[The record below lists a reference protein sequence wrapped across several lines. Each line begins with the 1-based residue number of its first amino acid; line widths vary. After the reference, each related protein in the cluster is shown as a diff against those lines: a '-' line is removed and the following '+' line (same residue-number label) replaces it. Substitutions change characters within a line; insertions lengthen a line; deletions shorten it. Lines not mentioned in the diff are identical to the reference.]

1 MLKKI
6 DQLPEGLLNLSADQ
20 LHTKVDNHTLLHLS
34 GKISRPLFI
43 SILQHGDETTG
54 WDALKDYLKL
64 HMPKLPRDLCI
75 LFGNVEASAHNK
87 RQLDGQPDFNRCWPG
102 KHIEDN
108 AYSRTMAEVTD
119 HMRALNPFAS
129 VDIHNNSG
137 RNPHY
142 AGINRTDLAFR
153 NLASLFADTIIY
165 FTSPDGIQ
173 SGAFAPFCPAV
184 TIECGLS
191 GTADGIEQT
200 HTFLENLMHQSE
212 LEHVPGIA
220 EHQKIYNI
228 FSTVKVK
235 PDIEVAFGDSQA
247 ELVFQ
252 EDLDYMNFLS
262 VDAGT
267 VIGQINGSDKMPL
280 SVIDQN
286 NNDITEQYFALK
298 DNKLITTQTVIPAM
312 ITQSIKAIQLDCL
325 CYLMQPLNEQQI
337 NNQQTGVLH
346 AIK

>member
-6 DQLPEGLLNLSADQ
+6 DHLPEGLLNLKATE
-20 LHTKVDNHTLLHLS
+20 LHTKVDNHTLMHLS

-43 SILQHGDETTG
+43 SILQHGDEATG
-54 WDALKDYLKL
+54 WDALKDYLLL
-64 HMPKLPRDLCI
+64 HAEKLPRDLCI
-75 LFGNVEASAHNK
+75 LFGNIEAAAENK

-102 KHIEDN
+102 KHSLDN
-108 AYSRTMAEVTD
+108 VYSRTMAEVTD

-142 AGINRTDLAFR
+142 AGINRLETAYQ

-200 HTFLENLMHQSE
+200 HTFLENLMQQSE

-220 EHQKIYNI
+220 EHQKVYNI

-235 PDIEVAFGDSQA
+235 PNIEVAFGDNQA
-247 ELVFQ
+247 QLVFE
-252 EDLDYMNFLS
+252 EDLDYMNFLP

-267 VIGQINGSDKMPL
+267 VIGRVHHSTSMPL

-286 NNDITEQYFALK
+286 NNDITERYFAIQ
-298 DNKLITTQTVIPAM
+298 DDKLITKQTVIPAM
-312 ITQSIKAIQLDCL
+312 ITQSIRAIQLDCL
-325 CYLMQPLNEQQI
+325 CYLMQPI
-337 NNQQTGVLH
+337 NNTTNWS
-346 AIK
+346 ATCN